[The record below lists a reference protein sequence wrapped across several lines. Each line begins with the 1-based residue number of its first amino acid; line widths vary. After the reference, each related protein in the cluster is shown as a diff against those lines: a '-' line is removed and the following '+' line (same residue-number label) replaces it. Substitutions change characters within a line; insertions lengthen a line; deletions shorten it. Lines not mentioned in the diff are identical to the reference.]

1 MMKRL
6 INDGFAVAAVQSVAQ
21 WTMLTRQRDLTNQD
35 QAFWQIVRETG
46 MSPDVPVFAVC
57 VSRGCQC
64 QGWMAETLW
73 RQRRPLRAQ
82 YMSIPWGVTRQFL
95 ARSAQR
101 MPPTIVAIG
110 EADTVPM
117 VNTRAQLQPWVDA
130 MRANGVEANLYVN
143 KARNVDDCFHT
154 LCRMPHTGG
163 REMTRELVQEMRSQ
177 GVIDEEG
184 RIIIPL
190 PAMQGVENPYE
201 RLIVDAYMGVNYLR
215 DWPVFS
221 FAGPMID
228 WIYQELSELQGGH
241 RHTSD
246 FDTAVLNTFLRHS
259 KYGEI
264 SAMAAR
270 G

>member
-1 MMKRL
+1 
-6 INDGFAVAAVQSVAQ
+6 
-21 WTMLTRQRDLTNQD
+21 
-35 QAFWQIVRETG
+35 
-46 MSPDVPVFAVC
+46 
-57 VSRGCQC
+57 
-64 QGWMAETLW
+64 
-73 RQRRPLRAQ
+73 
-82 YMSIPWGVTRQFL
+82 
-95 ARSAQR
+95 
-101 MPPTIVAIG
+101 
-110 EADTVPM
+110 
-117 VNTRAQLQPWVDA
+117 
-130 MRANGVEANLYVN
+130 
-143 KARNVDDCFHT
+143 
-154 LCRMPHTGG
+154 
-163 REMTRELVQEMRSQ
+163 MRSQ

>member
-57 VSRGCQC
+57 VSRGCQY

-101 MPPTIVAIG
+101 M
-110 EADTVPM
+110 
-117 VNTRAQLQPWVDA
+117 
-130 MRANGVEANLYVN
+130 
-143 KARNVDDCFHT
+143 
-154 LCRMPHTGG
+154 
-163 REMTRELVQEMRSQ
+163 
-177 GVIDEEG
+177 
-184 RIIIPL
+184 
-190 PAMQGVENPYE
+190 
-201 RLIVDAYMGVNYLR
+201 
-215 DWPVFS
+215 
-221 FAGPMID
+221 
-228 WIYQELSELQGGH
+228 
-241 RHTSD
+241 
-246 FDTAVLNTFLRHS
+246 
-259 KYGEI
+259 
-264 SAMAAR
+264 AAPR
-270 G
+270 